1 MKTKPM
7 WLSGLLD
14 ESTSGADVALDIP
27 AAVGNGEITSLEEHT
42 RAGGKRVPRR
52 PRACLIFGNECC
64 GIRLRVGET

>member
-1 MKTKPM
+1 M
-7 WLSGLLD
+7 
-14 ESTSGADVALDIP
+14 ALDIP